1 MLAGRQMIGASVRR
15 SEFSADELGR
25 LRTALG
31 RISRLVDRQ
40 VSGGGLTRTQLSVLG
55 VTARTGPVSMGDLAE
70 AEGLNPTMLSRVV
83 GKLETMGL
91 LRRSPDATD
100 ARVVRVE
107 VTPSGRRLQERLR
120 RERASLFGERIADLP
135 EGHAASLLGALPA
148 LEALA
153 EQLARV
159 RVPS

>member
-1 MLAGRQMIGASVRR
+1 MVSK
-15 SEFSADELGR
+15 EFSADELGR
-25 LRTALG
+25 LRNALG

-55 VTARTGPVSMGDLAE
+55 VTARRGPIGMGELAE

-91 LRRSPDATD
+91 LRRSPDPAD
-100 ARVVRVE
+100 ARVVRVD
-107 VTPSGRRLQERLR
+107 VTPAGRRLQDRLR
-120 RERASLFGERIADLP
+120 RERAGLFGERIAELP
-135 EGHAASLLGALPA
+135 DGYAGSLLEALPA

-159 RVPS
+159 KVSS